1 MPVLVSGNAFKLLQ
15 NGKQFFPALEAQI
28 DAAQREIFLET
39 YIFSPD
45 VAGLRIAAAL
55 QRAAR
60 RGVAVHLTVDGFGSK
75 DMPGELVQEL
85 EAAGV
90 QILVYRPEIAR
101 FQMRRHR
108 LRRLHRKVSLI
119 DEKVAFIGGI
129 NIIDDE
135 NTPGHTPPRYDY
147 AVQIQGPILRDVH
160 TTVRSLW
167 EMLTWT
173 HFKQR
178 WRYSPLLPIKQ
189 HPAGDQTGAIV
200 IRDNLRHRDDI
211 EDAYLAAIN
220 QARREIV
227 IATAY
232 FLPGLRFRRALM
244 DAAARGVRVILLLQG
259 RVEYVLL
266 HYASRALYGS
276 LLEAGVEIVEYHK
289 SFMHAKVAVI
299 DDEWSTVGSSNID
312 PFSLMLS
319 REANVVIVDSRFS
332 GELRQSLEHAMRDG
346 ARPVG
351 KQHWKQRPLAERV
364 LTWISYGLGRFLM
377 GMLGYAQK

>member
-1 MPVLVSGNAFKLLQ
+1 M
-15 NGKQFFPALEAQI
+15 QI
-28 DAAQREIFLET
+28 E
-39 YIFSPD
+39 
-45 VAGLRIAAAL
+45 
-55 QRAAR
+55 
-60 RGVAVHLTVDGFGSK
+60 
-75 DMPGELVQEL
+75 
-85 EAAGV
+85 
-90 QILVYRPEIAR
+90 
-101 FQMRRHR
+101 
-108 LRRLHRKVSLI
+108 
-119 DEKVAFIGGI
+119 
-129 NIIDDE
+129 
-135 NTPGHTPPRYDY
+135 
-147 AVQIQGPILRDVH
+147 GPILRDVH
-160 TTVRSLW
+160 ATVRSLW
-167 EMLTWT
+167 AMLTWT

-178 WRYSPLLPIKQ
+178 WRYSHLLPIKQ
-189 HPAGDQTGAIV
+189 RPAGKQTGAIV

-244 DAAARGVRVILLLQG
+244 EAAARGVRVILLLQG

-276 LLEAGVEIVEYHK
+276 LLEAGVEIIEYHK
-289 SFMHAKVAVI
+289 SFMHAKVAVV
-299 DDEWSTVGSSNID
+299 DGEWSTVGSSNID

-319 REANVVIVDSRFS
+319 REANVVIADARFS
-332 GELRQSLEHAMRDG
+332 GELRQSLEKAMREG

-364 LTWISYGLGRFLM
+364 LTWMSYGLGRLVM

>member
-15 NGKQFFPALEAQI
+15 NGKEFFPALEARI

-39 YIFSPD
+39 YIFFAD

-75 DMPGELVQEL
+75 DLPRELVQEL

-90 QILVYRPEIAR
+90 QVLVYRPEIAR

-119 DEKVAFIGGI
+119 DDKVAFIGGI

-147 AVQIQGPILRDVH
+147 AVQIQGPILRDVQ
-160 TTVRSLW
+160 TTVRSVW

-178 WRYSPLLPIKQ
+178 WRYTPLLPIKQ
-189 HPAGDQTGAIV
+189 QPAGNQAGAIV

-211 EDAYLAAIN
+211 EDAYLAAID

-244 DAAARGVRVILLLQG
+244 EAAARGVRVILLLQG

-299 DDEWSTVGSSNID
+299 DGEWSTVGSSNID

-319 REANVVIVDSRFS
+319 REANVVILDTRFS
-332 GELRQSLEHAMRDG
+332 GELRQSLELAMREG

-364 LTWISYGLGRFLM
+364 LTWMSYGLGRFLM